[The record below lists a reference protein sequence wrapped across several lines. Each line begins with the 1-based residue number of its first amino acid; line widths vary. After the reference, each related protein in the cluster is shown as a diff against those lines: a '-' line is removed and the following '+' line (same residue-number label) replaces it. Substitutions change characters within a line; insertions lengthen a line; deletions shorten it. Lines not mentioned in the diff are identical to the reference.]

1 MATNNGNARR
11 NPPRRRRR
19 QGVSVLAVIVLII
32 LALLM
37 GAFAGYFIA
46 RKTDTHI
53 HTIQEL
59 NDRVTELENTLT
71 LIGYPLGEDV
81 DPERWAYDNNTSDNV
96 LEDLS
101 GDSADDDE
109 DDLWSDD
116 SLLGATLPEDAD
128 PVVVAEFQGGQLLS
142 NEVIPEYN
150 DQLTSYMHVSLS
162 KRS

>member
-1 MATNNGNARR
+1 MATNNNQPRR

-46 RKTDTHI
+46 RKTDPHI

-81 DPERWAYDNNTSDNV
+81 DPARWA
-96 LEDLS
+96 
-101 GDSADDDE
+101 
-109 DDLWSDD
+109 
-116 SLLGATLPEDAD
+116 
-128 PVVVAEFQGGQLLS
+128 
-142 NEVIPEYN
+142 
-150 DQLTSYMHVSLS
+150 
-162 KRS
+162 